1 LDLTFSRSDHH
12 SEQAL
17 GGVAMLSRT
26 FRPAMFGI
34 GVALLVTPYAASEVK
49 AQSAW
54 QFHLEEATIGD
65 VHRAIRA
72 KQITAEQLVS
82 LYFKR
87 IEAYNGTCVKGDIDS
102 VTGLMLGDLTP
113 IENAGQI
120 NAYVTLNV
128 RGQRSK
134 TDRADN
140 DPKMSDALEVARA
153 QDAYFARTGEFV
165 GPLHGIPFAIKDNYD
180 TVDMRTTAGAAAAYA
195 NDKPPKD
202 AAMVAKLRAAG
213 AIILGKTNLDEYA
226 PAGIARSSLGGQT
239 CNPYDTKRVPG
250 GSSAGSGAAVAA
262 NLAICALGTDT
273 AGSVRNPAAANALVG
288 MVATQGLVS
297 RAGIIPLSFSRDR
310 GGPLCRTVRD
320 TAAVLEVIA
329 GADPHDEVTAIA
341 HGRKPV
347 AYQDYT
353 GRISLAGKRLGVVRD
368 FMIEATLADRDS
380 IRVANDALVEMKR
393 LGAIIVDPVDF
404 HVAIA
409 EIMTAYEPGFFAQTF
424 PEGIPAGT
432 NPIDHIVTIASDPKT
447 LASGA
452 RGVNL
457 RMIAGPPRGE
467 EGRYALNLYLKERGD
482 AKFRSVEDMFAT
494 KTFAGELERL
504 QAVFGAKATT
514 LETALHTSHTLRM
527 QNLRRILYKV
537 MADNNL
543 DALVYVYNTVPPH
556 IVLPNRIAAQFNS
569 RTEPSTLKAGTK
581 LSDPN
586 LLPEET
592 TLKADLNLWR
602 GASGSWSVN
611 LSPVSGFPAIVVPA
625 GFTREVYDRVPDPND
640 PNGSRLEGPKPDQ
653 TPVAMEF
660 LARPFD
666 EALLFEIASAYE
678 AGTKHRRP
686 PKEFGPLK
694 GEP

>member
-1 LDLTFSRSDHH
+1 
-12 SEQAL
+12 
-17 GGVAMLSRT
+17 
-26 FRPAMFGI
+26 
-34 GVALLVTPYAASEVK
+34 
-49 AQSAW
+49 
-54 QFHLEEATIGD
+54 
-65 VHRAIRA
+65 
-72 KQITAEQLVS
+72 VS

-202 AAMVAKLRAAG
+202 ATMVAKLRAAG
-213 AIILGKTNLDEYA
+213 AIILGKTNMDEYA
-226 PAGIARSSLGGQT
+226 PAGIARSALGGQT

-320 TAAVLEVIA
+320 TAAVLEVII

>member
-1 LDLTFSRSDHH
+1 
-12 SEQAL
+12 
-17 GGVAMLSRT
+17 MLSRT

-262 NLAICALGTDT
+262 NLAICTLGTDT